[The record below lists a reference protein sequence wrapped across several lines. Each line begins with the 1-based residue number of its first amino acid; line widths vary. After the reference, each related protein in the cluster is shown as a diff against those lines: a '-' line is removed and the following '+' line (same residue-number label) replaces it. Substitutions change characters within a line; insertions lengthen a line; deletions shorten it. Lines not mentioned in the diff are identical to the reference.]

1 MQIYMHYIQ
10 MHALRDYATLYHFT
24 IKQIA
29 FCFLKL
35 EVFYVSW
42 YKLLS
47 QVNNQDLSFELRKH

>member
-1 MQIYMHYIQ
+1 MHYIQ